1 MLAND
6 LGCFER
12 YGPSDSGHTTIGNL
26 LAGAAIIAAG
36 YNAARAVEIA
46 IQEWNMAMKYWSITN
61 SWLDHYKDHFA
72 PVEDQE
78 LNEAM
83 NLIKDEPEYEIA
95 RGRARAVAWIQF
107 KNVLNTAIRCTSR
120 YCTGLRNDMIIEMS
134 VAQAD
139 AVVLADG
146 LGYRNERAYIESR
159 DDIRF
164 DKMFNTAKR
173 GRDMVAD
180 NVSLAKTSA
189 GIYGDLFDQAW
200 TGLQGAGSYLGYWAS
215 RNQTNYPTTF
225 LNSHANVYRTATKGE
240 SRPVAIGPPLPAD
253 IAGERLLREQIGGEW

>member
-6 LGCFER
+6 RECLDKK
-12 YGPSDSGHTTIGNL
+12 GPTDSGKIGIGDI
-26 LAGAAIIAAG
+26 LAGAAIVAAG
-36 YNAARAVEIA
+36 YNAARAVQIA
-46 IQEWNMAMKYWSITN
+46 TREWELAKRYWKISN
-61 SWLDHYKDHFA
+61 NWMDHYKDHFA

-83 NLIKDEPEYEIA
+83 NLTKEEPEYEVA

-120 YCTGLRNDMIIEMS
+120 YCTGLRNDMLIDMS
-134 VAQAD
+134 AAQAD
-139 AVVLADG
+139 AVTLADG

-159 DDIRF
+159 DDVRF

-180 NVSLAKTSA
+180 NVSLAKATA
-189 GIYGDLFDQAW
+189 GIYGDLYDQAW
-200 TGLQGAGSYLGYWAS
+200 AGLEGAGSYLGYWSS
-215 RNQTNYPTTF
+215 RRKTNYPTTF
-225 LNSHANVYRTATKGE
+225 LRSRASTYRAE
-240 SRPVAIGPPLPAD
+240 QSEAAPEFVGPPLPD
-253 IAGERLLREQIGGEW
+253 DLAGERLLREQLGG